1 MSKNNFD
8 HIPEPV
14 REFLKGIG
22 ITPDN
27 AVVIGAGVIPAHD
40 NDDDDDFDLSEC
52 KTCDVKNECPNLA
65 AVIDRVAEFVKLG
78 VKDPVIIAK
87 ILDTDIETARG
98 ITSAAV
104 SKVNAPKG
112 NANKKRDIIVPVSL
126 LVKVSAVDEKAA
138 RESVLAS
145 IKDGALF
152 ASDGE
157 GVAGIEDVYGATL
170 AYEHGHITDDMMDG
184 MVLPDVKGE

>member
-8 HIPEPV
+8 NIPEPV

-27 AVVIGAGVIPAHD
+27 AVVIGAGIVHAHD
-40 NDDDDDFDLSEC
+40 DDENDDFDLNEC
-52 KTCDVKNECPNLA
+52 KVCDAKNECPNLA
-65 AVIDRVAEFVKLG
+65 MVIDRVAEFVKLG
-78 VKDPVIIAK
+78 VKDPAIIAK
-87 ILDTDIETARG
+87 IFDTDVETARG

-104 SKVNAPKG
+104 AKVNAPKHDDDE
-112 NANKKRDIIVPVSL
+112 KRDIIVPVSL

-138 RESVLAS
+138 RESVIAS

-157 GVAGIEDVYGATL
+157 GVANIEDVYGATL
-170 AYEHGHITDDMMDG
+170 AYEHGHITDDMMDE
-184 MVLPDVKGE
+184 MVLPDIKGE

>member
-8 HIPEPV
+8 HIPDPMH
-14 REFLKGIG
+14 EFLEGIG
-22 ITPDN
+22 IIPDN
-27 AVVIGAGVIPAHD
+27 AVVIGAGVIHAHD

-52 KTCDVKNECPNLA
+52 KTCDAKNECPNLA
-65 AVIDRVAEFVKLG
+65 AVIDHVAEFVKLG
-78 VKDPVIIAK
+78 VKDPAIIAK
-87 ILDTDIETARG
+87 ILDTDVETARG

-104 SKVNAPKG
+104 SKVNAPKC
-112 NANKKRDIIVPVSL
+112 NADEKRNIIVPVSL

-138 RESVLAS
+138 RESVITS
-145 IKDGALF
+145 IKDGALL

-157 GVAGIEDVYGATL
+157 GVANIEDVYGATL